1 MKKSIFWII
10 TVIVLVYVFFLFRGW
25 VFSTDF
31 YAGFLYSL
39 RIAITYILW
48 WDILIPIY
56 LLMRRDKEKL
66 RDIGFTWEKLP
77 NQIMI
82 GVALG
87 IITSFALS
95 GITTLVGQRE
105 FLFGAGGSI
114 GYIPSLSSFILNL
127 LMTIATNAFVEEV
140 IFRGYLFKKML
151 DIRES
156 KWLAVVFTAIL
167 FGLMH
172 LVNGMG
178 ILNIISTT
186 VFGFIYG
193 ICRAKLKNS
202 TVLSLTIAHGVH
214 NVLNGAIIFG
224 ILDRV
229 LVS

>member
-1 MKKSIFWII
+1 M
-10 TVIVLVYVFFLFRGW
+10 
-25 VFSTDF
+25 
-31 YAGFLYSL
+31 
-39 RIAITYILW
+39 TYILW

-66 RDIGFTWEKLP
+66 RDIGFTRENLSY
-77 NQIMI
+77 QIMI

-87 IITSFALS
+87 LVTSFALS

-105 FLFGAGGSI
+105 FLFGASGSI

-172 LVNGMG
+172 LVNGIG

-202 TVLSLTIAHGVH
+202 TVLSLTIAHRVH